1 MKYVVEID
9 PTKEQEFL
17 QLLHAWQGLGVVQSF
32 KVGTTG
38 EETEE
43 AHLKSWKKRSE
54 KTPQELAE
62 DYRDLVD

>member
-9 PTKEQEFL
+9 PAKEQEFL

-32 KVGTTG
+32 KTGVG
-38 EETEE
+38 EEEVEE
-43 AHLKSWKKRSE
+43 AHLKSWKKRSD

>member
-1 MKYVVEID
+1 MKYIVEID

-17 QLLHAWQGLGVVQSF
+17 QLLHAWQGLNVVRTFRTASEA
-32 KVGTTG
+32 
-38 EETEE
+38 EETDE

-54 KTPQELAE
+54 KTPRELAE

>member
-17 QLLHAWQGLGVVQSF
+17 QLLYAWQGLGVVRKF
-32 KVGTTG
+32 KTKS
-38 EETEE
+38 EADDEDE